1 MKAGKPMLFISLAF
15 RDKYSVYL
23 YLSSDAKSELF
34 ASLAFNTNEK
44 APMKGQYIN
53 YAQWALMAVSA
64 AHLRSTCRALTFK
77 ALNVLHKSALA

>member
-1 MKAGKPMLFISLAF
+1 MYLSFVSETKCKHFVSLAF
-15 RDKYSVYL
+15 R
-23 YLSSDAKSELF
+23 
-34 ASLAFNTNEK
+34 TNEK

-64 AHLRSTCRALTFK
+64 AYLRSTCRALTFK